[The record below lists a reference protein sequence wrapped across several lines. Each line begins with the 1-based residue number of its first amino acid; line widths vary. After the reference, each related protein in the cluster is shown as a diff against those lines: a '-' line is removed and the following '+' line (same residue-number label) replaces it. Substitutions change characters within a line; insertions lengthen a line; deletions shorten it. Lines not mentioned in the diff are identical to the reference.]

1 LKYFLVFNIV
11 MTSVPNS
18 LAQEW
23 SADERRLYNEIMDYR
38 KSKNLPS
45 IPLSK
50 SLTYVAQMHSRD
62 LAQNNPNQGKCN
74 LHSWSKKGKWKSC
87 CYTSD
92 HAKAQCMWDKP
103 KEMTGYVYPGY
114 EISCVGA
121 STLFPKE
128 ALDIWISSPPH
139 HEVIIN
145 KGIWN
150 DPWKAIGIGMH
161 EGYATVWFGHYPEP
175 N

>member
-1 LKYFLVFNIV
+1 

-62 LAQNNPNQGKCN
+62 LAQNNPDQGKCN
-74 LHSWSKKGKWKSC
+74 LHSWSKKR
-87 CYTSD
+87 
-92 HAKAQCMWDKP
+92 
-103 KEMTGYVYPGY
+103 EMEILLLHVGSRQSSMYVG
-114 EISCVGA
+114 
-121 STLFPKE
+121 
-128 ALDIWISSPPH
+128 
-139 HEVIIN
+139 
-145 KGIWN
+145 
-150 DPWKAIGIGMH
+150 
-161 EGYATVWFGHYPEP
+161 
-175 N
+175 

>member
-1 LKYFLVFNIV
+1 MPIA
-11 MTSVPNS
+11 
-18 LAQEW
+18 LAQEL
-23 SADERRLYNEIMDYR
+23 SADEQQLYELIMDYR
-38 KSKNLPS
+38 KSMNLPS
-45 IPLSK
+45 IPLSE
-50 SLTYVAQMHSRD
+50 SLTYVAQTHSLD
-62 LAQNNPNQGKCN
+62 LVENRPDQGKCN
-74 LHSWSKKGKWKSC
+74 LHSWSEKGKWTAC

-92 HAKAQCMWDKP
+92 HAEASCMWNKP
-103 KEMTGYVYPGY
+103 KEISNYVYHGY
-114 EISCVGA
+114 EISCVGM
-121 STLFPKE
+121 STLSPKE

-139 HEVIIN
+139 YEVIIN